1 MNRPCSTLVAIVLTV
16 VFAGCSASSRYA
28 VEKDSDAT
36 EIITGEFPKSLL
48 ENARVFPWFT
58 SGFHDYQ
65 PDSAAIAM
73 LHVVAPKLHV
83 MIFCGTWCPDTKH
96 ELPRFFK
103 VANEAGIPDSLITLY
118 GVDRTKHSADGM
130 TDRFDIINVPTFI
143 FTLHGKEIGRIVER
157 ADESVEKDLAAMLK
171 KSRG

>member
-1 MNRPCSTLVAIVLTV
+1 MNRASSILAAF
-16 VFAGCSASSRYA
+16 VFALFFVGCSESSRYV
-28 VEKDSDAT
+28 VEKDTDGT

-48 ENARVFPWFT
+48 ENDRVFPWYV
-58 SGFHDYQ
+58 SGYRNYR
-65 PDSAAIAM
+65 PDSSALAILHSSAPE
-73 LHVVAPKLHV
+73 LHVLV
-83 MIFCGTWCPDTKH
+83 FCGTWCPDTKH

-130 TDRFDIINVPTFI
+130 TDRFDITNVPTFI

-157 ADESVEKDLAAMLK
+157 ADESIEKDLAAMLRK
-171 KSRG
+171 PQ